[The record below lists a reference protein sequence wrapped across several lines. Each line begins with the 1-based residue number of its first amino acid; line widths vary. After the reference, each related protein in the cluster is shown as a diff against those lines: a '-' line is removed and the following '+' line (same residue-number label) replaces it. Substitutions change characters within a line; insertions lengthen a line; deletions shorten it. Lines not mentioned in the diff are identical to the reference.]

1 MSQSQNQTI
10 PREQFLTMAT
20 NLLHRSLIETPR
32 TNAKNLYR
40 AMTKGDSVH
49 ITTVEMQDKSKVRF
63 DVAFDHTEF
72 KGSVNF
78 SAFRTSLSL
87 LVSNLVK
94 TLTEKA
100 EITVFS
106 AENDPNVMIFGVTAV
121 TQEQGETNIMVLGAD
136 SSEGQPSVLLRL
148 MYIDYSQFSDQ
159 ASAGKTDQESQA

>member
-1 MSQSQNQTI
+1 M
-10 PREQFLTMAT
+10 T
-20 NLLHRSLIETPR
+20 N
-32 TNAKNLYR
+32 
-40 AMTKGDSVH
+40 GDAVH

-63 DVAFDHTEF
+63 DLALDHTEF

-78 SAFRTSLSL
+78 SAFRSSLAL

-94 TLTEKA
+94 VLTDKT

-121 TQEQGETNIMVLGAD
+121 TEEDGKANIMVLGAD

-148 MYIDYSQFSDQ
+148 MYIDHSQFSTAQEGSESDEERQ
-159 ASAGKTDQESQA
+159 A